1 MKIKQFTEKYRI
13 SSDTARY
20 YESEG
25 LLAPVRL
32 GNGYRVYD
40 ERCEKT
46 IKYILVL
53 KQVGFSL
60 QEIKL
65 LLTLE
70 QLPVSQECNIASV
83 SVFQQKIEEVER
95 KIQFYQ
101 SALQALRLTSDYMRD
116 GKYAENQTKIDELV
130 DEMYNSLVDISDNTG
145 RTE

>member
-1 MKIKQFTEKYRI
+1 MQIKQFTEKYRI
-13 SSDTARY
+13 SNDTARY

-32 GNGYRVYD
+32 ENGYRMYD
-40 ERCEKT
+40 EHCEKT

-70 QLPVSQECNIASV
+70 QLPISQECNVASV
-83 SVFQQKIEEVER
+83 SAFQQKIDEVQR

-101 SALQALRLTSDYMRD
+101 TALQALQLTSDYMRD
-116 GKYAENQTKIDELV
+116 GKYAENQSKIDELV
-130 DEMYNSLVDISDNTG
+130 DGMYSSLVELNDD
-145 RTE
+145 TE